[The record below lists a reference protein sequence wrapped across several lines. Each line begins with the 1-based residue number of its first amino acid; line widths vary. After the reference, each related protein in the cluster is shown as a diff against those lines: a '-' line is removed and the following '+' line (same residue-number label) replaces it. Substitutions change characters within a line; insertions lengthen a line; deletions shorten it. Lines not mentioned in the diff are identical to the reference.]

1 MGKYLFN
8 FKLKSIFV
16 LFLFIS
22 STNFSYVYGNSIIPK
37 TLKQL
42 HNSLLDIG
50 LNKISKNDKD
60 IMNIIIEDTYA
71 IKKMSKIILGKYWS
85 EASDIE
91 KNEFSKKFV
100 EFISSNYL
108 KRFAN
113 VNKLEIKY
121 EKTEEIGEKYIM
133 VFTQFKFTINDSLKI
148 NYLLIRDEKNWKIF
162 DVLLDGS
169 ISEIAT
175 KKSEFNKILEK
186 GGINSLI
193 KILSDQSK

>member
-22 STNFSYVYGNSIIPK
+22 STNFSYFYGNSIIPK

>member
-22 STNFSYVYGNSIIPK
+22 STNFPYVYGNSIIPK

>member
-1 MGKYLFN
+1 MGKCLFN

-16 LFLFIS
+16 LLLFIS
-22 STNFSYVYGNSIIPK
+22 LTNFSYVYGNSPIPK
-37 TLKQL
+37 TLEKL

-50 LNKISKNDKD
+50 LNKISENDKD
-60 IMNIIIEDTYA
+60 ILNTVIKNTYA
-71 IKKMSKIILGKYWS
+71 VNKMSKTILGKYWL

-91 KNEFSKKFV
+91 KSEFSKIFV

-113 VNKLEIKY
+113 ANKLEIKY
-121 EKTEEIGEKYIM
+121 RKTEEIGEKYIM
-133 VFTQFKFTINDSLKI
+133 VFTQFNFTGNDSLKI
-148 NYLLIRDEKNWKIF
+148 NYLLLKINKDWKIF

-186 GGINSLI
+186 GGVNSLI
-193 KILSDQSK
+193 KMLSEESK

>member
-1 MGKYLFN
+1 MGKSLFN

-16 LFLFIS
+16 LLFLIS
-22 STNFSYVYGNSIIPK
+22 STNFSYVYGNSMIPK
-37 TLKQL
+37 SLEKL

-60 IMNIIIEDTYA
+60 IMNAIIKDTYA
-71 IKKMSKIILGKYWS
+71 VKKMSNIVLGKYWV

-108 KRFAN
+108 KRFTNA
-113 VNKLEIKY
+113 NKLEINY
-121 EKTEEIGEKYIM
+121 GQTEEISKKYIM
-133 VFTQFKFTINDSLKI
+133 VFTQFNFTNNDSLKI

-175 KKSEFNKILEK
+175 KKSEFSKILEK

-193 KILSDQSK
+193 KMLSDQSK

>member
-8 FKLKSIFV
+8 FKLKSILV
-16 LFLFIS
+16 LLLFIS
-22 STNFSYVYGNSIIPK
+22 LTNFSYVYGDSLIPK
-37 TLKQL
+37 TLKKL

-50 LNKISKNDKD
+50 LNKVSENDKD
-60 IMNIIIEDTYA
+60 IMNVVIKNTYA
-71 IKKMSKIILGKYWS
+71 VDKMSKIILGKYWL

-91 KNEFSKKFV
+91 KSEFSKKFV

-113 VNKLEIKY
+113 AKKLEIKY
-121 EKTEEIGEKYIM
+121 RKTEEIGEKYIM
-133 VFTQFKFTINDSLKI
+133 VFTQFNFTSKDSLKI
-148 NYLLIRDEKNWKIF
+148 NYLLLKVNKDWKIF

-175 KKSEFNKILEK
+175 KKSEFNEILKK

-193 KILSDQSK
+193 KMLNDESK